1 MSDLWAPV
9 AEKMSSMGMERQGRR
24 EGIKHINRDIGRTGQ
39 ALLER
44 HGQAVLA
51 PAGFLP

>member
-1 MSDLWAPV
+1 MSDLWAPG
-9 AEKMSSMGMERQGRR
+9 AEKMSTMGVDRQRRR

-39 ALLER
+39 AVLER